1 MKGGSIMSDT
11 NFKGSYA
18 DAKMSPPWISYWR
31 KLVELF
37 KGDPQVSV
45 AYIVTT
51 CPEVKVYVDNAD
63 KADAIAELLPSV
75 KEFGNVT
82 LKITVIPINVKVVSR
97 VNLFRRAF
105 DGNKNVTL
113 ITDATD
119 ADPLLSNIHYVVFK
133 GDVVQYYDDNL
144 GDAYG
149 NRNTLYQDLAKDVFG
164 ETEGVFFCTE
174 KL

>member
-11 NFKGSYA
+11 NFKGS
-18 DAKMSPPWISYWR
+18 DDGAKMSPPWISYWR

-37 KGDPQVSV
+37 KGDPQVTV
-45 AYIVTT
+45 AYTYTVTT

-82 LKITVIPINVKVVSR
+82 LKITVIPINVKAVSR

-113 ITDATD
+113 IAD
-119 ADPLLSNIHYVVFK
+119 ADQALSNIHYVIFK

-164 ETEGVFFCTE
+164 ETGGVFFCTE